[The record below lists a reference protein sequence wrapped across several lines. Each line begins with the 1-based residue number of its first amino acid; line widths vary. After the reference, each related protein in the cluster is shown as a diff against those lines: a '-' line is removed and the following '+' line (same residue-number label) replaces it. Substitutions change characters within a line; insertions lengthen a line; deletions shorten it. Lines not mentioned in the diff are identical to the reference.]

1 MYKQNTINV
10 EKFAGLNIR
19 GFSPMK
25 VLQKYFCGILPTI
38 VYFIPIAKNSLE
50 NFHSTLKNRKNREC
64 LAQRIFPRLRYTSLS
79 KD

>member
-25 VLQKYFCGILPTI
+25 ALQKYFCGILPTS
-38 VYFIPIAKNSLE
+38 VYCIPIAKNSLE
-50 NFHSTLKNRKNREC
+50 NFHGTLKNRKNHDC
-64 LAQRIFPRLRYTSLS
+64 LAQRIFPRLQYTSRS